1 MVLRDPISSAS
12 HLLFAIW
19 AGYALLILLRV
30 TRASSQRQFGV
41 AVFGGSMVLL
51 YFASGLFHGMPF
63 TKAENPATFRFFQ
76 RLDQSAIFI
85 LIAGTNT
92 PLMATFLE
100 GRWRRW
106 CLRGIWTAAAAAIAC
121 LWLLPKP
128 PHAAIVAICLAMGS
142 LGFLPITHYYRA
154 VGWRA
159 MNWVWTGCILYT
171 LGSACELT
179 EWPVVSVWPVRF
191 GFHEIFHLIC
201 GAASLAFFLFVA
213 RYAIPYRPPTLE
225 IITVSSR
232 RHSRLVREKGLSC
245 YAGQ

>member
-1 MVLRDPISSAS
+1 MGLRDPVSSAS

-30 TRASSQRQFGV
+30 TCASSQRQIGF

-51 YFASGLFHGMPF
+51 YLASGLFHGVPF
-63 TKAENPATFRFFQ
+63 TKAENPTTFRFFQ

-92 PLMATFLE
+92 PLMATLLD

-106 CLRGIWTAAAAAIAC
+106 CLGGIWLTAAAAIVC

-128 PHAAIVAICLAMGS
+128 PHEAIVAICLGMGW
-142 LGFLPITHYYRA
+142 LGLLPITHYYRA

-159 MNWVWTGCILYT
+159 MNWVWAGCILYM
-171 LGSACELT
+171 LGTACELT
-179 EWPVVSVWPVRF
+179 QWPVVSVWPVRF

-201 GAASLAFFLFVA
+201 AAASLAFFLFVA
-213 RYAIPYRPPTLE
+213 RYVIPYRPPTPELL
-225 IITVSSR
+225 IVTSR